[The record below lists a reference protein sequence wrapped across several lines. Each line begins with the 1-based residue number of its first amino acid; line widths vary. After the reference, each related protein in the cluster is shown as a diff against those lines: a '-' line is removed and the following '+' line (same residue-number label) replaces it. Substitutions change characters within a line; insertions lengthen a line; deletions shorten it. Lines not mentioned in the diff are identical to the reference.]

1 MKKVKKIITGFLTVF
16 LFMAMVL
23 PMTTVKASEE
33 KEVAEKRMY
42 TVTFR
47 AGNVASFDTDKIT
60 VSDGMEVTKNYIKVK
75 VAKGDTLA
83 LTVPDWESD
92 ARLTSWFS
100 NCLHYEKEA
109 AYGLKAFSGV
119 VGTAVER
126 NTEYVLDYKRL
137 INPVSYTV
145 SFVDSQT
152 KEQIAAPQIIYGNAE
167 ETITV
172 LPVTVSDYTPTE
184 SRKTLKLEK
193 GKENTAT
200 FEYCYTGTV
209 ETITST
215 VTNVVPGTTRTET
228 VVNEVEETVIVP
240 GTAQP
245 SGFTANV
252 VNNASNTANNR
263 ANGGGNA
270 LNTPAGN
277 IANNVADNSANNAAD
292 NAVNAPADENEDQ
305 TVDDGNVEIPEEQ
318 TPLVDGDENDGVVDI
333 EESVTPL
340 ANTAEDE
347 STVSG
352 DVDGKDADLAAQEID
367 AASVPVAVPVI
378 GGIAAVFVVG
388 LIVFLIYK
396 NRKRSK

>member
-1 MKKVKKIITGFLTVF
+1 MKKVKKIITGFLMVF
-16 LFMAMVL
+16 IFMALVL

-33 KEVAEKRMY
+33 KEAVEKRMY

-83 LTVPDWESD
+83 FTVPGWESD
-92 ARLTSWFS
+92 AGLTSWFS

-137 INPVSYTV
+137 IDPVSYTV
-145 SFVDSQT
+145 NFIDSQT
-152 KEQIAAPQIIYGNAE
+152 KEQIATPQIIYGNAE
-167 ETITV
+167 ETIMVT
-172 LPVTVSDYTPTE
+172 PVTVSDYTPTE
-184 SRKTLKLEK
+184 SSKIIKLEK

-200 FEYCYTGTV
+200 FEYRYTGAV

-228 VVNEVEETVIVP
+228 VVSEVEETVIIP
-240 GTAQP
+240 GAAQP
-245 SGFTANV
+245 SGVTANV
-252 VNNASNTANNR
+252 VNNASNTADNR

-270 LNTPAGN
+270 ANTPAGN
-277 IANNVADNSANNAAD
+277 PVDDSTNNEVDNVA
-292 NAVNAPADENEDQ
+292 NAPADENEDQ
-305 TVDDGNVEIPEEQ
+305 TADEGNIEIPEEQ
-318 TPLVDGDENDGVVDI
+318 
-333 EESVTPL
+333 TPL

-347 STVSG
+347 SPVSG

-378 GGIAAVFVVG
+378 GGIAAVFIAG
-388 LIVFLIYK
+388 LIAFLVYK

>member
-16 LFMAMVL
+16 IFMALVL

-33 KEVAEKRMY
+33 KEVVEKRMY

-47 AGNVASFDTDKIT
+47 AGNIACFDIDKIT
-60 VSDGMEVTKNYIKVK
+60 VSEGMEVTKNYIKVK

-83 LTVPDWESD
+83 FTVPGWESD

-109 AYGLKAFSGV
+109 AYGLKAFNGV
-119 VGTAVER
+119 VVTVVER

-137 INPVSYTV
+137 IDPVSYTV
-145 SFVDSQT
+145 SFIDSQT
-152 KEQIAAPQIIYGNAE
+152 REQIAAPQITYGNAE

-172 LPVTVSDYTPTE
+172 IPVTVPDYTPTE
-184 SRKTLKLEK
+184 SSKIIKLEK

-200 FEYCYTGTV
+200 FEYRYTGAV

-240 GTAQP
+240 GTSQP
-245 SGFTANV
+245 TGFTANV
-252 VNNASNTANNR
+252 VNNASNAVN
-263 ANGGGNA
+263 APVGN
-270 LNTPAGN
+270 T
-277 IANNVADNSANNAAD
+277 ANNAAD
-292 NAVNAPADENEDQ
+292 NAVNAPADDNEDQ
-305 TVDDGNVEIPEEQ
+305 TVDDSNVEIPEEQ
-318 TPLVDGDENDGVVDI
+318 TPLVDGDGNDGAVDI
-333 EESVTPL
+333 EESETPL
-340 ANTAEDE
+340 ANTAEDA
-347 STVSG
+347 STASG
-352 DVDGKDADLAAQEID
+352 DVDGNDADLAAQEID

-378 GGIAAVFVVG
+378 GGITAVFVVG

-396 NRKRSK
+396 NRKKSK

>member
-33 KEVAEKRMY
+33 KEAVEKRMY

-47 AGNVASFDTDKIT
+47 AGNIACFDTDKIT

-83 LTVPDWESD
+83 FTVPGWESD

-109 AYGLKAFSGV
+109 AYGLKAFNGV

-137 INPVSYTV
+137 IDPVSYTV
-145 SFVDSQT
+145 SFIDSQT
-152 KEQIAAPQIIYGNAE
+152 KEQIATPQIIYGNAE

-172 LPVTVSDYTPTE
+172 IPVTVSDYTPTE
-184 SRKTLKLEK
+184 SSKIIKLEK

-200 FEYCYTGTV
+200 FEYRYTGAV

-240 GTAQP
+240 GTSQP
-245 SGFTANV
+245 TGFTANV
-252 VNNASNTANNR
+252 VNNASNAVN
-263 ANGGGNA
+263 APVGN
-270 LNTPAGN
+270 T
-277 IANNVADNSANNAAD
+277 ANNVADNNANNAAD
-292 NAVNAPADENEDQ
+292 NAVNALADDNEDQ
-305 TVDDGNVEIPEEQ
+305 TVDDSNVEIPEEQ
-318 TPLVDGDENDGVVDI
+318 TPLVDGDGNDGVVDI
-333 EESVTPL
+333 EESETPL
-340 ANTAEDE
+340 ANTAEDA
-347 STVSG
+347 STASG
-352 DVDGKDADLAAQEID
+352 DVNGNDADLAAQEID

-378 GGIAAVFVVG
+378 GGIAAVFIAG
-388 LIVFLIYK
+388 LIAFLVYK

>member
-16 LFMAMVL
+16 IFMALVL

-33 KEVAEKRMY
+33 KEAVGKRMY

-47 AGNVASFDTDKIT
+47 AGNIACFDIDKIT
-60 VSDGMEVTKNYIKVK
+60 VSEGMEVTKNYIKVK

-83 LTVPDWESD
+83 FTVPGWESD

-109 AYGLKAFSGV
+109 AYGLKDFNGV
-119 VGTAVER
+119 VGTVVER

-137 INPVSYTV
+137 IDPVSYTV
-145 SFVDSQT
+145 SFIDSQT
-152 KEQIAAPQIIYGNAE
+152 KEQIAAPQITYGNAE

-172 LPVTVSDYTPTE
+172 IPVTVPDYTPTE
-184 SRKTLKLEK
+184 SSKIIKLEK

-200 FEYCYTGTV
+200 FEYRYTGAV

-228 VVNEVEETVIVP
+228 VVSEVEETVIVP
-240 GTAQP
+240 GAAQP
-245 SGFTANV
+245 SGVTANV
-252 VNNASNTANNR
+252 VNNASNAVN
-263 ANGGGNA
+263 APVGN
-270 LNTPAGN
+270 T
-277 IANNVADNSANNAAD
+277 ANNVADNNANNAAD
-292 NAVNAPADENEDQ
+292 NAVNAPADDNEDQ
-305 TVDDGNVEIPEEQ
+305 TVDDSNVEIPEEQ
-318 TPLVDGDENDGVVDI
+318 TPLVDGDGNDGVVAI
-333 EESVTPL
+333 EESETPL
-340 ANTAEDE
+340 ANTAEDA
-347 STVSG
+347 STASG
-352 DVDGKDADLAAQEID
+352 DVNGKDADLAAQEID

-378 GGIAAVFVVG
+378 GGITAVFVVG

-396 NRKRSK
+396 NRKKSK

>member
-16 LFMAMVL
+16 IFMALVL

-33 KEVAEKRMY
+33 KKVVEKRMY

-47 AGNVASFDTDKIT
+47 AGNIACFDIDKIT
-60 VSDGMEVTKNYIKVK
+60 VSEGMEVTKNYIKVK

-83 LTVPDWESD
+83 FTVPGWESD
-92 ARLTSWFS
+92 AGLTSWFS

-109 AYGLKAFSGV
+109 AYGLKAFNGV

-137 INPVSYTV
+137 IDPVSYTV
-145 SFVDSQT
+145 SFIDSQT
-152 KEQIAAPQIIYGNAE
+152 KEQIAAPQITYGNAE

-172 LPVTVSDYTPTE
+172 IPVTVPDYTPTE
-184 SRKTLKLEK
+184 SSKIIKLEK

-200 FEYCYTGTV
+200 FEYRYTGAV

-240 GTAQP
+240 GTSQP
-245 SGFTANV
+245 TGFTANV
-252 VNNASNTANNR
+252 VNNASNAVN
-263 ANGGGNA
+263 APVGN
-270 LNTPAGN
+270 T
-277 IANNVADNSANNAAD
+277 ANNVADNNANNAAD
-292 NAVNAPADENEDQ
+292 NAVNAPADDNEDQ
-305 TVDDGNVEIPEEQ
+305 TVDDSNVEIPEEQ
-318 TPLVDGDENDGVVDI
+318 TPLVDGDGNDGVVDI
-333 EESVTPL
+333 EESETPL
-340 ANTAEDE
+340 ANTAEDA
-347 STVSG
+347 STASG
-352 DVDGKDADLAAQEID
+352 DVNGKDADLAAQEID

-378 GGIAAVFVVG
+378 GGITAVFVVG

-396 NRKRSK
+396 NRKKSK